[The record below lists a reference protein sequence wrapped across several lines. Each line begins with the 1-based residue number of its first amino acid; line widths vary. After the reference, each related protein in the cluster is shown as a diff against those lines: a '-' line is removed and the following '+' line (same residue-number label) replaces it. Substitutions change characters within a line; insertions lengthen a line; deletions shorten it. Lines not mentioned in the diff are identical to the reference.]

1 MGLLHKLTR
10 DLAPDTKVAVC
21 IAPSVV
27 IGFTAS
33 VTIRALTVGR
43 PVLRVMGIALA
54 FYPVGKVGE
63 KVTEWMWKE
72 LHPTAP
78 TP

>member
-1 MGLLHKLTR
+1 MSIFRTLTR
-10 DLAPDTKVAVC
+10 DLAPDTKVALC

-27 IGFTAS
+27 LGFTAS

-43 PVLRVMGIALA
+43 PVLRVMSLAVAL
-54 FYPVGKVGE
+54 YPIGKVGE

-72 LHPTAP
+72 IHPTAP
-78 TP
+78 F